1 MRWKRKG
8 EYKENVEI
16 MKIRTDFVTNSSS
29 VSYIIMMDLEIL
41 DCFLDLRSS
50 LQSESEPVIMAK
62 ALRAF
67 MLEKGTL
74 SYVENH
80 EIYTY
85 LMKFRDDD
93 DDAYSKQILQEN
105 GMNTDVSTMTEKE
118 LFNYLRGE
126 YLLGGRLS
134 RMMQGL
140 AAIQVEQY

>member
-1 MRWKRKG
+1 
-8 EYKENVEI
+8 

-29 VSYIIMMDLEIL
+29 VSYIIMMDLDIL
-41 DCFLDLRSS
+41 DCFLNLRS
-50 LQSESEPVIMAK
+50 LYSESEPVIMAK
-62 ALRAF
+62 ALKAF

-85 LMKFRDDD
+85 LMEFRDDD
-93 DDAYSKQILQEN
+93 DDAYNKQMLQEN

-126 YLLGGRLS
+126 YLMGGKLS

-140 AAIQVEQY
+140 AAIQVEQ

>member
-1 MRWKRKG
+1 
-8 EYKENVEI
+8 

-29 VSYIIMMDLEIL
+29 VSYIIMMDLDIL

-50 LQSESEPVIMAK
+50 LHSESEPVIMAK
-62 ALRAF
+62 TLREF
-67 MLEKGTL
+67 LLEKGTL

-80 EIYTY
+80 EVYTY
-85 LMKFRDDD
+85 LMEFRDDD
-93 DDAYSKQILQEN
+93 DEAYNKQMLQEN

-134 RMMQGL
+134 GMMQGL

>member
-1 MRWKRKG
+1 
-8 EYKENVEI
+8 

-29 VSYIIMMDLEIL
+29 VSYIIMMDLDIL
-41 DCFLDLRSS
+41 DCFLNLRS
-50 LQSESEPVIMAK
+50 LYSESEPVIMAK
-62 ALRAF
+62 ALKAF

-85 LMKFRDDD
+85 LMEFRDDD
-93 DDAYSKQILQEN
+93 DDAYNKQMLQEN

-126 YLLGGRLS
+126 YLMGGKLS

>member
-1 MRWKRKG
+1 
-8 EYKENVEI
+8 

-29 VSYIIMMDLEIL
+29 VSYIILMDLDIL
-41 DCFLDLRSS
+41 NCFLNLRSS
-50 LQSESEPVIMAK
+50 LQSESEAVIMAK

-74 SYVENH
+74 SYLEDH

-85 LMKFRDDD
+85 LMEFRDDD

-105 GMNTDVSTMTEKE
+105 DMNTDVSTMTEKE

-126 YLLGGRLS
+126 YLLGGKLS
-134 RMMQGL
+134 SMMAGL

>member
-1 MRWKRKG
+1 
-8 EYKENVEI
+8 

-29 VSYIIMMDLEIL
+29 VSYIIMMDLDIL
-41 DCFLDLRSS
+41 DCFLQMRSS
-50 LQSESEPVIMAK
+50 SQNESEPVIMAK

-74 SYVENH
+74 SYIEDH

-85 LMKFRDDD
+85 LMEFRDDD
-93 DDAYSKQILQEN
+93 DEAYSKQMLQEN
-105 GMNTDVSTMTEKE
+105 DMNKDVSTMTEKE

-126 YLLGGRLS
+126 YLLGGKLS

-140 AAIQVEQY
+140 SAIQVEQY

>member
-1 MRWKRKG
+1 
-8 EYKENVEI
+8 

-29 VSYIIMMDLEIL
+29 VSYIIMMDLDIL
-41 DCFLDLRSS
+41 DCFLNQRSS
-50 LQSESEPVIMAK
+50 LYSESEPVIMAK
-62 ALRAF
+62 ALREF

-74 SYVENH
+74 SYIENH

-85 LMKFRDDD
+85 LMEFNDDD
-93 DDAYSKQILQEN
+93 DEAYSKQTLQEN
-105 GMNTDVSTMTEKE
+105 DMNTDVSTMTEND

-126 YLLGGRLS
+126 YLLGGKLS

>member
-1 MRWKRKG
+1 
-8 EYKENVEI
+8 

-29 VSYIIMMDLEIL
+29 VSYIIMIDLDIL
-41 DCFLDLRSS
+41 DCFLNLRS
-50 LQSESEPVIMAK
+50 LYSESEPVIMAK
-62 ALRAF
+62 ALKAF

-85 LMKFRDDD
+85 LMEFRDDD
-93 DDAYSKQILQEN
+93 DDAYNKQMLQEN

-126 YLLGGRLS
+126 YLMGGKLS

>member
-1 MRWKRKG
+1 
-8 EYKENVEI
+8 

-29 VSYIIMMDLEIL
+29 VSYIIMMDIDIL
-41 DCFLDLRSS
+41 DCFLRLKESF
-50 LQSESEPVIMAK
+50 QSESEPVIMAK
-62 ALRAF
+62 ALRSF
-67 MLEKGTL
+67 MQENGTL
-74 SYVENH
+74 SYVEDH
-80 EIYTY
+80 EVYTY

-93 DDAYSKQILQEN
+93 DDAYTKEILQKN

-134 RMMQGL
+134 SMMQGL